1 MKRVTKE
8 KNLKKDNGFWSYF
21 LRNKLL
27 YIMVI
32 PMIVYFLVFNY
43 YPMTGLQ
50 LAFKDWDPWKGIWGS
65 PWATTDG
72 AIDIF
77 KHFRELFFG
86 EGTEFWVKFG
96 NTIRIS
102 LLKTVFGFPVP
113 IILAVFFNEMRSA
126 KIRKGL
132 QTVSYLP
139 HFISWVILGGI
150 FLSMGAADSDFELF
164 IEKIFG
170 RQIYFFNDSDMFL
183 VILVI
188 SNIWKGAGWGT
199 IIYFAALSGVPSEQY
214 EAAEIDGAG
223 RMAKILKI
231 TLPSIV
237 PAISIKLIFEISALT
252 SAGFDQIF
260 NMYNSTV
267 YEKGDVLETYLYRK
281 GVIAGSNDVAT
292 ALGLFNSVI
301 SLALTLIANK
311 IIKKMGGEGIW

>member
-1 MKRVTKE
+1 MKRETKE
-8 KNLKKDNGFWSYF
+8 KNLKKENGFWSYF

-214 EAAEIDGAG
+214 EAAEIDGASNI
-223 RMAKILKI
+223 RVFVQI
-231 TLPSIV
+231 IV
-237 PAISIKLIFEISALT
+237 PQAISVIIAIWILSFIGVWNDFSTPYLYLQSYPTISLGLKNISDEVKISGDYPKMFATILVTSLPMIILFLIFQKKIM
-252 SAGFDQIF
+252 Q
-260 NMYNSTV
+260 
-267 YEKGDVLETYLYRK
+267 
-281 GVIAGSNDVAT
+281 
-292 ALGLFNSVI
+292 
-301 SLALTLIANK
+301 LTL
-311 IIKKMGGEGIW
+311 GGGLKG

>member
-1 MKRVTKE
+1 
-8 KNLKKDNGFWSYF
+8 
-21 LRNKLL
+21 
-27 YIMVI
+27 
-32 PMIVYFLVFNY
+32 
-43 YPMTGLQ
+43 
-50 LAFKDWDPWKGIWGS
+50 
-65 PWATTDG
+65 
-72 AIDIF
+72 
-77 KHFRELFFG
+77 
-86 EGTEFWVKFG
+86 
-96 NTIRIS
+96 
-102 LLKTVFGFPVP
+102 
-113 IILAVFFNEMRSA
+113 MRSA

-292 ALGLFNSVI
+292 ALGLFNSAI